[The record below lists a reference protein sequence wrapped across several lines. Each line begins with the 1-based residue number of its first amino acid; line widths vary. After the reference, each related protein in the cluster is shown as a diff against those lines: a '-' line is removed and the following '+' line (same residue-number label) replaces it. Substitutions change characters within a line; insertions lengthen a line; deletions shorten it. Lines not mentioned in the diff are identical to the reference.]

1 VVDDGAMFEIMP
13 QYAPNIV
20 VGFARMAGRTVGVV
34 GNNPAHLAG
43 CLDIDRFDA
52 AARGEAD
59 AADSSPPLFVP
70 PSVPVFS
77 SVKAARFVRFCDAF
91 GIPLLTF
98 VDVPGFLPG
107 TDQEHRGIIRNGA
120 KLLYAYA
127 EATVPK
133 ITVRGAHTDR
143 CLARCTLTENTPVL
157 ICLALPCPALPAW
170 SQVITR
176 KAYGGAYDVMA
187 SKHLKGDFNYAWPGA
202 EIAVMG
208 AKVATRPLPLST
220 PTTSYRFAS
229 TDTSRLPAPPSG
241 RGGDH
246 LPRQGHGP
254 PHRRVHRQIRQPYGM
269 HHCTLSRV
277 ISLQLTSECFLRWQV
292 AAQRGFIDAVLD
304 PADTRPRLCSDLE
317 VLRTKKVDR
326 PWRKHGNIP
335 L

>member
-1 VVDDGAMFEIMP
+1 MQCYLNLCSPSHSFCPTLPRDGPPERPSADPPSRAEPSLLWLVPDDPNIPYDMRDVIHKVSSGQSYYLFPRSGAPSRCPVTYVQVVDDGAMFEIMP

-59 AADSSPPLFVP
+59 AAILSPPLFVP
-70 PSVPVFS
+70 PSAPALS

-107 TDQEHRGIIRNGA
+107 PDQEHRGIIRNGA

-133 ITVRGAHTDR
+133 ITVRGIPTDV
-143 CLARCTLTENTPVL
+143 LHDVFTEIT
-157 ICLALPCPALPAW
+157 PALHCIALLRPAW

-220 PTTSYRFAS
+220 PTL
-229 TDTSRLPAPPSG
+229 RL
-241 RGGDH
+241 H
-246 LPRQGHGP
+246 
-254 PHRRVHRQIRQPYGM
+254 
-269 HHCTLSRV
+269 
-277 ISLQLTSECFLRWQV
+277 
-292 AAQRGFIDAVLD
+292 
-304 PADTRPRLCSDLE
+304 
-317 VLRTKKVDR
+317 
-326 PWRKHGNIP
+326 
-335 L
+335 

>member
-1 VVDDGAMFEIMP
+1 MRPNHWLLPVAPFNDNVSVACVQVVDDGAMFEIMP

-59 AADSSPPLFVP
+59 AADLSPPLFVP
-70 PSVPVFS
+70 PSAPVFS

-143 CLARCTLTENTPVL
+143 CLARCTLTVSTPVL
-157 ICLALPCPALPAW
+157 ICLALPCPALPRLVPGDNA
-170 SQVITR
+170 QGVR
-176 KAYGGAYDVMA
+176 RRVRRDGLEAPQGG
-187 SKHLKGDFNYAWPGA
+187 LQ
-202 EIAVMG
+202 
-208 AKVATRPLPLST
+208 L
-220 PTTSYRFAS
+220 
-229 TDTSRLPAPPSG
+229 RLARRRDRRHG
-241 RGGDH
+241 
-246 LPRQGHGP
+246 RQGGNTPAAPLNAHY
-254 PHRRVHRQIRQPYGM
+254 V
-269 HHCTLSRV
+269 V
-277 ISLQLTSECFLRWQV
+277 SLR
-292 AAQRGFIDAVLD
+292 
-304 PADTRPRLCSDLE
+304 
-317 VLRTKKVDR
+317 
-326 PWRKHGNIP
+326 
-335 L
+335 